1 MKTKKS
7 FSDSGCFSSDA
18 GNLPRGEAVNLGFE
32 GLFTGIYSS
41 APLR

>member
-7 FSDSGCFSSDA
+7 FSGSCFSSDA

-32 GLFTGIYSS
+32 ESS
-41 APLR
+41 QASTVLCL